1 MVPKMLL
8 YFFVSVN
15 RMKITH
21 LQTRPLLYF
30 RIYNLHAQISTHTWT
45 ATTPGDLLK
54 MVQCTVHCRSNH
66 CWSHDSQEH
75 LLHFL
80 CLCCHFPPP
89 WWQATFWPTCKIQL
103 LFCMLSSNLQT
114 PPSPPSSF
122 SSSASTAEG
131 HAGSIATSPRRLIL
145 FSSNFN

>member
-15 RMKITH
+15 RMKTTH
-21 LQTRPLLYF
+21 LQTRPILYF

-54 MVQCTVHCRSNH
+54 MVQCTVLCKSNH
-66 CWSHDSQEH
+66 CWSHESQEH

-89 WWQATFWPTCKIQL
+89 WWQVTFWPTCKIQL
-103 LFCMLSSNLQT
+103 LFCMLSSNLRT
-114 PPSPPSSF
+114 PPLSPF
-122 SSSASTAEG
+122 
-131 HAGSIATSPRRLIL
+131 IL
-145 FSSNFN
+145 LLFCLHRWRTCWIYCHLSEEANPL

>member
-1 MVPKMLL
+1 
-8 YFFVSVN
+8 
-15 RMKITH
+15 MKITH
-21 LQTRPLLYF
+21 LQTRPVLYF

-45 ATTPGDLLK
+45 ATTPGPGDLLK
-54 MVQCTVHCRSNH
+54 MVQCTVHRKSNH
-66 CWSHDSQEH
+66 CWSS
-75 LLHFL
+75 LLIRKNTCYNSL
-80 CLCCHFPPP
+80 CLCRHFPPP

-103 LFCMLSSNLQT
+103 LFCMLSSNLRT